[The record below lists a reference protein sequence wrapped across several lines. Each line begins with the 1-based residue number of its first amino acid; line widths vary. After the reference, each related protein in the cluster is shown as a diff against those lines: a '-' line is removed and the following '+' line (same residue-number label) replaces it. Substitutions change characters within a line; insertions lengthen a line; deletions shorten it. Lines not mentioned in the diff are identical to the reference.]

1 MSADIYD
8 RYSEYVRTICSNK
21 NLTEF
26 KSNPLYTYM
35 LEHVSIRQGYIYLEC
50 IFQKTTISRD
60 EVIKFC
66 SINDATGNPRKG
78 VFPEFLGDVS
88 VSPSSIRYIYQA
100 HMILSHMNKL
110 GSDTPRD
117 IVEIGGGYG
126 GLCFAIHHFAPRYGV
141 RINSYTIC
149 DLTNIIK
156 LQELYL
162 KHVIPNTKVDFVDA
176 VTYGADIPHNK
187 MFLISNYCLSEI
199 DSVHQMKYREILFPK
214 VEHGFFVW
222 NAIPLN
228 AMGLGHLYNEP
239 EVPNTG
245 NKNNRYV
252 WF

>member
-8 RYSEYVRTICSNK
+8 RYSEYVRTICSKN

-35 LEHVSIRQGYIYLEC
+35 LEHVSLQQGYVYLEC
-50 IFQKTTISRD
+50 IFQKTTLSRD
-60 EVIKFC
+60 EVVKFC
-66 SINDATGNPRKG
+66 SINDATGKPRKG

-100 HMILSHMNKL
+100 HMILSHMKKL

-126 GLCFAIHHFAPRYGV
+126 GLCLAIHYFAPRYDV
-141 RINSYTIC
+141 IINTYTIC
-149 DLTNIIK
+149 DLTDIIR
-156 LQELYL
+156 LQEMYL
-162 KHVIPNTKVDFVDA
+162 TQVNPDIRVDYVDA
-176 VTYGADIPHNK
+176 TTYGANIPHNK

-199 DSVHQMKYREILFPK
+199 SNDHQKKYRQYLFPK

-222 NAIPLN
+222 NCIPLHTL
-228 AMGLGHLYNEP
+228 GLGHLYNEP

-245 NKNNRYV
+245 NKFNRYV